1 MNKLIIGCGYLGKR
15 VAQQWRDNGDE
26 VYALTRSTETAKEFE
41 RAGLYPIVGDVMQP
55 ATLTFPDEITICL
68 YAVGLDRS
76 AGFSQQEVYVGGLSN
91 VLTAESFQPERLI
104 YISSTSVYGQT
115 DGEPVDEQSP
125 TEPNRDNGKVCL
137 DAERLIRKQVK
148 SDWNILRL
156 SGIYGPDRL
165 LARKEKLANR
175 EPMRGNPDGYLNLI
189 HVEDAV
195 QAVLKCEA
203 SPDAINELFLISDD
217 HPILRREYY
226 TTLAKQFDT
235 PEPVFAELN
244 GDNLGKK
251 CINQKAKN
259 LLGFDPKYPTISE
272 GLPASV

>member
-1 MNKLIIGCGYLGKR
+1 MNKLIIGCGYLGHR
-15 VAQQWRDNGDE
+15 VALKWRDVGDT
-26 VYALTRSTETAKEFE
+26 VFALTRSEETAE
-41 RAGLYPIVGDVMQP
+41 RFRADGLHPIVGDVMQP
-55 ATLTFPDEITICL
+55 ETLTFPDDMTTCL

-91 VLTAESFQPERLI
+91 VLTAETFQPEKLI

-125 TEPNRDNGKVCL
+125 TQPDRDNGKVCV

-175 EPMRGNPDGYLNLI
+175 EPMRGNPNGYLNLI

-217 HPILRREYY
+217 RPMLRREYY
-226 TTLAKQFDT
+226 TTLAKQFGT
-235 PEPVFAELN
+235 PEPVFVEYN

-259 LLGFDPKYPTISE
+259 LLGFDPRYSSIAE